1 MSRSIKKPIIKDKN
15 QYSQKLGNRKMRTK
29 TKILLKMRGED
40 AALPIDKSELVNDY
54 DVSDYKFINKDKKST
69 RK

>member
-15 QYSQKLGNRKMRTK
+15 RYSQKLGNRKMRAK
-29 TKILLKMRGED
+29 TKILLKTRGEESIF
-40 AALPIDKSELVNDY
+40 PIDKSEVVNDY
-54 DVSDYKFINKDKKST
+54 DVSDYKFFNKDEKST